1 MGASSRQDGE
11 LPEKA
16 YDQASVFQPANL
28 LREARR
34 QRALPDVA
42 VPSVCL
48 LDPDGDIATYL
59 EESGLGTR
67 HPGWAC
73 YHTDMWVTQV
83 SGISVGVVGRAVGA
97 SFAVLV
103 AEQLFASGAEL
114 VISITSAGQL
124 QALAE
129 PPYFVLIGQALRDEG
144 TSLHYQPAAPWSQ
157 LAPDRLEA
165 LSTALVSLEEPV
177 FTAASWTTDAPY
189 RETPAAIAS
198 AIELGAS
205 CVEME
210 AAALYALA
218 SARGFDIVCLAHIT
232 NTMATDGDDFEKGEA
247 NGARASLALTAHLA
261 HQLGN

>member
-103 AEQLFASGAEL
+103 AEHLFARGAEL
-114 VISITSAGQL
+114 VIVAT
-124 QALAE
+124 E
-129 PPYFVLIGQALRDEG
+129 WREFRD
-144 TSLHYQPAAPWSQ
+144 A
-157 LAPDRLEA
+157 D
-165 LSTALVSLEEPV
+165 PV
-177 FTAASWTTDAPY
+177 
-189 RETPAAIAS
+189 
-198 AIELGAS
+198 
-205 CVEME
+205 
-210 AAALYALA
+210 ALA
-218 SARGFDIVCLAHIT
+218 SIAAGKIVIDGRNCLNADAWADAGWVYRG
-232 NTMATDGDDFEKGEA
+232 
-247 NGARASLALTAHLA
+247 
-261 HQLGN
+261 LGRRSS